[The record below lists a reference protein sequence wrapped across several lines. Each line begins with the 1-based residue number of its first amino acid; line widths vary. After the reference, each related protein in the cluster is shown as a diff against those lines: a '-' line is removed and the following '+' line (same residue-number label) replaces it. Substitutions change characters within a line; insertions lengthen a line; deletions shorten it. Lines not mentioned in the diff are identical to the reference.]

1 MHRRLAWSEPQ
12 KPRGRSSG
20 MRRIWDRL
28 GHVVIPRFI
37 ARSQR
42 GGCMNTRIGTR
53 LFFAAF
59 ILAAV
64 ALPACGG
71 GGGHHHQMPGAT
83 AFSCTQGT
91 PYIGDQAGGG
101 DLFGWCIARGNGSF
115 SFSDLSSNG
124 PPSNGGLLPSAAF
137 PDLLQLTSSVNAG
150 IAVEMPNVQLLVS
163 PANLSTASTVPNNPM
178 VLVVQQPGAC
188 PGEGSNYR
196 FIALPKSG
204 WSSSDP
210 AFGSVSF
217 AGGRVSVTER
227 DLNGTFLGSESDPY
241 TCDSSTSL
249 LTFTQ
254 ASNGK
259 TRTVAV
265 SPQGL
270 FVDTA
275 GNGSA
280 GIGEAP
286 QSMATILASGSFLG
300 ITFQP
305 DGANKTQIVGFKPV
319 GCPAPL
325 CGFDPS
331 STSPPSNGMRLD
343 PGVESSPGLF
353 TSGTLLDGHND
364 IPFVSVAN
372 TVTVGG
378 VNKAVLYG
386 ITFDSVANTAV
397 AVLLLEQ

>member
-1 MHRRLAWSEPQ
+1 
-12 KPRGRSSG
+12 
-20 MRRIWDRL
+20 
-28 GHVVIPRFI
+28 
-37 ARSQR
+37 
-42 GGCMNTRIGTR
+42 
-53 LFFAAF
+53 
-59 ILAAV
+59 
-64 ALPACGG
+64 
-71 GGGHHHQMPGAT
+71 
-83 AFSCTQGT
+83 
-91 PYIGDQAGGG
+91 
-101 DLFGWCIARGNGSF
+101 
-115 SFSDLSSNG
+115 
-124 PPSNGGLLPSAAF
+124 LLPSAAF
-137 PDLLQLTSSVNAG
+137 ANLLNLTSSANAG
-150 IAVEMPNVQLLVS
+150 IAVEMPDTQLLVS
-163 PANLSTASTVPNNPM
+163 PVHLSTASTVPNNPM
-178 VLVVQQPGAC
+178 VLVVKQLGAC

-210 AFGSVSF
+210 AYGSVSF
-217 AGGRVSVTER
+217 AGGRVSVIER
-227 DLNGTFLGSESDPY
+227 DLNGTSLGSESDPY
-241 TCDSSTSL
+241 TCDSSTSF

-265 SPQGL
+265 SPRGL

-280 GIGEAP
+280 GIGEAT
-286 QSMATILASGSFLG
+286 QNMAAILASGSFLG

-305 DGANKTQIVGFKPV
+305 DGANSTQIVGFKPV

-331 STSPPSNGMRLD
+331 SSSQPSNGMRLD

-353 TSGTLLDGHND
+353 TSGTLVDGHID
-364 IPFVSVAN
+364 TPFVSVAN

-378 VNKAVLYG
+378 IDKAVFYG